1 MKAISGAVDH
11 ILEKVIDEHKQ
22 DASENQGNH
31 KDFVDVM
38 LSLMNEMKN
47 FHQEPSYL
55 IEQENIK
62 GIVWDIIIGA
72 IDTSAITIEWLLSEL
87 FRHPRVMRQLQ
98 EELENVIG
106 MERMVEEVD
115 LANLVY
121 LDMVLKEGLR
131 LHPAGPL
138 LLPHESIED
147 ITLNGYYIPKKSR
160 IIINAWAIG
169 RDPNIWSNNVE
180 DFFPERFIGSNIDFQ
195 GKDFQFIPFGSGRR
209 KCPGMQLGLI
219 NVRLVLA
226 QLVHC
231 FDWKLP
237 NGMLPSELDMS
248 EEFGLALPRA
258 THLHALP
265 TYRLLPKV

>member
-11 ILEKVIDEHKQ
+11 ILEKIIEEHKQ

-38 LSLMNEMKN
+38 LSLMNETKN

-55 IEQENIK
+55 IKQENIK
-62 GIVWDIIIGA
+62 GIVWDIIVGA

-209 KCPGMQLGLI
+209 KCPGMHLGLI
-219 NVRLVLA
+219 NIRLVLA